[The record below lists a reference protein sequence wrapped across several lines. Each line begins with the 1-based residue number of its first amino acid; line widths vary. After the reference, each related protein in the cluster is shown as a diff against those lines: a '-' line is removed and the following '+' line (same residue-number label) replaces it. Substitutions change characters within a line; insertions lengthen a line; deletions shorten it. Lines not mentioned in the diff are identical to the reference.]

1 MLSLCLHGLHKVNN
15 RQYQNSCERCD
26 DNCGQSK
33 GASWVINV
41 ANLHQQ
47 MRCSIWM
54 LDGHT

>member
-15 RQYQNSCERCD
+15 GQYQDSCERCD
-26 DNCGQSK
+26 DNRGKSK

-47 MRCSIWM
+47 MRRLIRM